1 MIIVNGD
8 SFVQEAHLD
17 LEQKWSTRIKADS
30 NLALG
35 AGSNDRIFY
44 TTIDSLTEETCDVL
58 IIGWTSWVRT
68 FLSKSDGSRYRI
80 CVGQAADER
89 PNKTGGFDEDKTI
102 ADMYYKKIFNEFTQL
117 KNTLMYMLHLQQYC
131 ELKKIKLI
139 NFATVFKKNDLRED
153 ELQKIAK
160 TANMSRETKEIEN
173 AGIQYNKNI
182 LKKYISKL
190 DPDTWINKTIFSSMS
205 EILDDFPKTDICH
218 IGAEGSKHWADIIKR
233 HLD

>member
-102 ADMYYKKIFNEFTQL
+102 ADMYYKKIFNEFYSLASPLLDLEKVIQFLDTRPDISQINADTPQ
-117 KNTLMYMLHLQQYC
+117 KNW
-131 ELKKIKLI
+131 
-139 NFATVFKKNDLRED
+139 R
-153 ELQKIAK
+153 
-160 TANMSRETKEIEN
+160 S
-173 AGIQYNKNI
+173 
-182 LKKYISKL
+182 
-190 DPDTWINKTIFSSMS
+190 
-205 EILDDFPKTDICH
+205 
-218 IGAEGSKHWADIIKR
+218 
-233 HLD
+233 